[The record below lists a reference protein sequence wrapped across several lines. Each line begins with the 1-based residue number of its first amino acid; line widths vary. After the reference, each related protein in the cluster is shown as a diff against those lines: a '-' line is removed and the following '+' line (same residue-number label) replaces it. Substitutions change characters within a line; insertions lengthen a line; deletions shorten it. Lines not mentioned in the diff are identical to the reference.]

1 MDLNSMKHL
10 EKIMVSMV
18 DVVVELN
25 EVLHHQL

>member
-1 MDLNSMKHL
+1 MDLNSMKQL